1 LQKIVIGEQEV
12 LCNLVLFDLD
22 GTLLDDKVRYAYM
35 ARARFEVISKMVGRE
50 AAVKWAALSGV
61 DIRDFSVDRY
71 GPLARAPR
79 KEDIVVA
86 ACALFLT
93 GHRWYRARE
102 IAEKAYREADRLQE
116 TKYKPIFFKEVGGA
130 LRALKKAGLKLGIAT
145 NGSGA
150 AARGIMASLGF
161 EDLFDVIVGADMVEK
176 GKPAPDI
183 ILLACESIGAEPS
196 ETVYV
201 GDAQEDM
208 VAGRAAGCRA
218 VIAVNNVDD
227 DETTSLADIV
237 TYSVAN
243 FRVPSPPS

>member
-93 GHRWYRARE
+93 GIDGIEPERSLR
-102 IAEKAYREADRLQE
+102 RL
-116 TKYKPIFFKEVGGA
+116 TGRPTGFRRRSINRFSLRRSEV
-130 LRALKKAGLKLGIAT
+130 L
-145 NGSGA
+145 
-150 AARGIMASLGF
+150 
-161 EDLFDVIVGADMVEK
+161 
-176 GKPAPDI
+176 
-183 ILLACESIGAEPS
+183 
-196 ETVYV
+196 
-201 GDAQEDM
+201 
-208 VAGRAAGCRA
+208 
-218 VIAVNNVDD
+218 
-227 DETTSLADIV
+227 
-237 TYSVAN
+237 
-243 FRVPSPPS
+243 